1 MFKFID
7 LQKRCCLTCQYF
19 RGARRVEVIGRQT
32 FIDYDSTMGK
42 CGIFNNV
49 PKQVGDPADM
59 TSFCRYKRWIELP
72 D

>member
-7 LQKRCCLTCQYF
+7 LQKKCCLTCQYF
-19 RGARRVEVIGRQT
+19 RASRRVEVIGRQT
-32 FIDYDSTMGK
+32 FVDYDKIQGT

-49 PKQVGDPADM
+49 PRLISDPAGA

>member
-7 LQKRCCLTCQYF
+7 LQKKCCITCQYF
-19 RGARRVEVIGRQT
+19 RGKRKVEIIGRQT
-32 FIDYDSTMGK
+32 FIDYDSTMGN

-49 PKQVGDPADM
+49 PKQVGDPADT
-59 TSFCRYKRWIELP
+59 TSYCRYKRWIELP

>member
-19 RGARRVEVIGRQT
+19 RGTRRVEVIGRQT

-49 PKQVGDPADM
+49 PKQVGDPANA
-59 TSFCRYKRWIELP
+59 TSFCRYKRWVELP